1 MIAKINEMLLD
12 LGSDN
17 VSAMRMR
24 YERAFQILDLV
35 NAGLVTPTETAYKGP
50 LAELE
55 KNLKARTR

>member
-17 VSAMRMR
+17 LKAMRMR
-24 YERAFQILDLV
+24 CERAFQILDLV
-35 NAGLVTPTETAYKGP
+35 NAGLVTPTSAAYTGP

-55 KNLKARTR
+55 KYLIARTR